1 MLTEPWI
8 GQLLIYGYL
17 SFLSLIWLL
26 MVVAVTK
33 WGEKWKIDEPT
44 SQPKT
49 NDIVSVSICIPARN
63 EALNIGECVKAAL
76 ASDWPELEVLVV
88 DDRSDDGTG
97 EVAKEAANGDSIL
110 RIVEGTPPPTGWA
123 GKPWA
128 CFRAAKESKGAWLIF
143 VDADVRIH
151 PKAVQ
156 SIVETARA
164 NNLAMLSLFGTWIV
178 DSFWEKVLV
187 PAVGWLIRGAVD
199 LDKVND
205 ISHIEAFA
213 NGQCI
218 AMQRAAYF
226 TIEGH
231 KSVRDQVLED
241 VRFAEVVKRKGMAV
255 QVRPAPWAFQV
266 RLYRSLSEIVNGY
279 TKNLYEGL
287 GRSPVA
293 GFGAA
298 LFLFICALLP
308 FVLAVSF
315 TFGMAILSWQV
326 VSWKIVAWLWGVVLL
341 QTTFRYRQEVRDGK
355 SGWFALSHPL
365 ANILVIWI
373 LLRSTTKV
381 SVEWKGRSFVDG
393 KAK

>member
-1 MLTEPWI
+1 MLTEPWF
-8 GQLLIYGYL
+8 GQVLIYGYL
-17 SFLSLIWLL
+17 GFLSLIWLL
-26 MVVAVTK
+26 MVVAVSK
-33 WGEKWKIDEPT
+33 WGERWQVMEPQHEPLAT
-44 SQPKT
+44 S
-49 NDIVSVSICIPARN
+49 SVSICIPARN
-63 EALNIGECVKAAL
+63 EALNIGECVRAAL
-76 ASDWPELEVLVV
+76 ASDWPELEVIVV

-97 EVAKEAANGDSIL
+97 DMARDAANGDSRL
-110 RIVEGTPPPTGWA
+110 HIVDGVEPPMGWA

-128 CFRAAKESKGAWLIF
+128 CFRAAKESKGAWLVF
-143 VDADVRIH
+143 VDADVRLH

-156 SIVETARA
+156 AIVETAKE

-178 DSFWEKVLV
+178 EGFWEKVLV

-205 ISHIEAFA
+205 ISQIEAFA

-218 AMQRAAYF
+218 AIQRSAYF

-241 VRFAEVVKRKGMAV
+241 VRFAEVVKRKGLAV
-255 QVRPAPWAFQV
+255 QVRPAPWAFRV
-266 RLYRSLSEIVNGY
+266 RLYRSLSEIINGY

-287 GRSPVA
+287 GRNPVA

-308 FVLAVSF
+308 FVLAVSL
-315 TFGMAILSWQV
+315 TIGTILLGWQV
-326 VSWKIVAWLWGVVLL
+326 INVATVLWLWGVVAL
-341 QTTFRYRQEVRDGK
+341 QTLFRYRQELRDGRD
-355 SGWFALSHPL
+355 GRFAFCHPL
-365 ANILVIWI
+365 ANLLVIWI

-381 SVEWKGRSFVDG
+381 TVQWKGRSFVDG
-393 KAK
+393 KAE